1 MKRQAHRLLRKVRH
15 EWLNIPLFDIRAT
28 DYFVTS
34 WPRSGNTWMR
44 YLLFNA
50 LFPEQDWELNSI
62 EQRMPTLDRRGIRQ
76 RARQME
82 GMSYRL
88 FKSHESFQD
97 YYLRGRTVYIIRHG
111 MDATVSLY
119 NYRRQISNID
129 LSLSEFVRRT
139 LRNEF
144 RFGPWHRH
152 VEKWLEHAAHEAVL
166 IVRYEDMVRDTA
178 TELRRTLGFFGFD
191 KDDSQI
197 ATAIERSRIEQV
209 EKGFQNYAAQR
220 DHRFDKS
227 LGGGKGKGAALMSEQ
242 DKALFMQY
250 SGKMMAQLGYSAW

>member
-1 MKRQAHRLLRKVRH
+1 MKRQAYRLLRKVKH
-15 EWLNIPLFDIRAT
+15 EWLKIPLFDIRST

-44 YLLFNA
+44 YLIFNA

-62 EQRMPTLDRRGIRQ
+62 EERMPTLDRRGIQ
-76 RARQME
+76 LRARQMAHLP
-82 GMSYRL
+82 YRL

-111 MDATVSLY
+111 MDATASLY

-129 LSLSEFVRRT
+129 LSLSEFIRRT

-152 VEKWLEHAAHEAVL
+152 VEQWLEHAGHDAVL

-178 TELRRTLGFFGFD
+178 NELRRTLEFLGFD
-191 KDDSQI
+191 MDVTQI
-197 ATAIERSRIEQV
+197 AQAVERSRHEHV

-220 DHRFDKS
+220 DHRFDRS
-227 LGGGKGKGAALMSEQ
+227 LGGGKGKGATMMSEQ

-250 SGKMMAQLGYSAW
+250 SGKVMARLGYSAY